1 MVKLPKQVPF
11 NIGDKVMLNLKEIAY
26 DGISLRGRIIRDII
40 RSKYE
45 IYKYNKL
52 DKNIKISVL
61 QTIAVLDK
69 CEYGTV
75 LGVEASG
82 NLCFDYSPCNIC
94 YVNDTYDGLGFY
106 KYKILVHAVVET
118 WFKTLNDI
126 QYTIPDMCWG
136 ISKINL
142 MN

>member
-1 MVKLPKQVPF
+1 
-11 NIGDKVMLNLKEIAY
+11 MLNLKEIAY

-82 NLCFDYSPCNIC
+82 NFCFDYITCNMC
-94 YVNDTYDGLGFY
+94 YVDGTCNWLNLY
-106 KYKILVHAVVET
+106 KYKILVHAVVENENNR
-118 WFKTLNDI
+118 LNDI
-126 QYTIPDMCWG
+126 QYTIPNMCWG